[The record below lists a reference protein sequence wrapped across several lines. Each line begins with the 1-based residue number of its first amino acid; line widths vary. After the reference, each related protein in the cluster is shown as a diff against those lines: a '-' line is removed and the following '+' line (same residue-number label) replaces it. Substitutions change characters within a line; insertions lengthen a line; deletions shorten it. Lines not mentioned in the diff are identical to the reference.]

1 MVTLEH
7 RWDKLNMHHNTLFNT
22 IFEDRLFSI
31 IKDDCDGS
39 WLSNDLFHLLLFFLT
54 FLSYVMYLLTD
65 RLRSSF
71 YTSRLS
77 GRKSDGHRFSFF
89 IVTLQTVGILWQ
101 RDTGHDS
108 QTTIQIIFV
117 CGIRYSKYLHS
128 GWFHDCHM
136 AHLLTSSMNSKT
148 SDLMFRI
155 GWFSTV
161 YSPFS
166 LIMAGDTIIL
176 SPNSWTIVLFF
187 TAGQFV
193 GWLHSY
199 LLILAHSYFFP

>member
-1 MVTLEH
+1 MIPEKVINAAYVGTLVTPWDFDLMLTGKEEGITSTNSPPQYISLDTGCDSTKFFYVKDTDNIHMVTLEH

-77 GRKSDGHRFSFF
+77 ERKSDGHRFSFF
-89 IVTLQTVGILWQ
+89 IVTLQTVGIL
-101 RDTGHDS
+101 
-108 QTTIQIIFV
+108 
-117 CGIRYSKYLHS
+117 
-128 GWFHDCHM
+128 
-136 AHLLTSSMNSKT
+136 
-148 SDLMFRI
+148 
-155 GWFSTV
+155 
-161 YSPFS
+161 
-166 LIMAGDTIIL
+166 
-176 SPNSWTIVLFF
+176 
-187 TAGQFV
+187 
-193 GWLHSY
+193 
-199 LLILAHSYFFP
+199 